1 MTDSRNAWGEVA
13 DNLSALGLKLKLHA
27 EEELSDDDVR
37 TKVGLDRLA
46 AVIDETVEAIEDAYE
61 DEAVR
66 SDARDVARSF
76 VDALEATVR
85 EVGDRF
91 RASR

>member
-1 MTDSRNAWGEVA
+1 MTDSRNAWGDVA
-13 DNLSALGLKLKLHA
+13 DNLSALALKLKLHA
-27 EEELSDDDVR
+27 KEELSDDDVR
-37 TKVGLDRLA
+37 AKVGLDRLA

-66 SDARDVARSF
+66 SDAREVARSF
-76 VDALEATVR
+76 VGALEATVR